1 MRQLFSEIARNRE
14 LIVALALQEL
24 RVRYKRSVLG
34 FFWAL
39 LNPLFMMIIMTVVF
53 TRIMRVQIHA
63 YSIFMLSA
71 LLPWTL
77 FVQSLSYSVE
87 SIVGHAHLLKK
98 MYIDKSIFPVS
109 AILANIINFVLSLIP
124 LLLLVLAL
132 RFPLHWTWIYL
143 PVPLAGLLLLS
154 LGFGFFVAAANVF
167 FRDVAHIVQI
177 VLQGW
182 FYLSPVIYSIDFV
195 PHRYQWL
202 FHLNPMIYSLN
213 GFRLAIYYGMLP
225 SLGSVG
231 LTIGVGAFALFLG
244 YSFFRRYQDSFVF
257 YV

>member
-1 MRQLFSEIARNRE
+1 MHQLFSEIAHNRE

-39 LNPLFMMIIMTVVF
+39 LNPLFMMLILTVVF
-53 TRIMRVQIHA
+53 STIMRIKIHA

-77 FVQSLSYSVE
+77 FTQALTYSAE
-87 SIVGHAHLLKK
+87 TMVGHAHLLKK
-98 MYIDKSIFPVS
+98 MYIGKAVFPV
-109 AILANIINFVLSLIP
+109 AAVLANIVNFAFSMVP
-124 LLLLVLAL
+124 LLILVVAL

-143 PVPLAGLLLLS
+143 PIPFMGLLLFS
-154 LGFGFFVAAANVF
+154 LGCGFFVAAANVF

-182 FYLSPVIYSIDFV
+182 FYLSPVIYSLDFV

-202 FHLNPMIYSLN
+202 FHLNPMIYILN
-213 GFRLAIYYGMLP
+213 GFRLAIYYGVLP
-225 SLGSVG
+225 TFLSACMTLGVG
-231 LTIGVGAFALFLG
+231 LAALSLG
-244 YSFFRRYQDSFVF
+244 YSFFRHYQDSFVF

>member
-1 MRQLFSEIARNRE
+1 MHQLFSEVSANRE

-53 TRIMRVQIHA
+53 TRIMRVQIHT

-98 MYIDKSIFPVS
+98 MYIAKSIFPIAAV
-109 AILANIINFVLSLIP
+109 LANIINFVLSLVP
-124 LLLLVLAL
+124 LLVLLLAL

-143 PVPLAGLLLLS
+143 PVPLIGLLLLS

-167 FRDVAHIVQI
+167 FRDVAHILQI

-195 PHRYQWL
+195 PARYQWL
-202 FHLNPMIYSLN
+202 FHLNPMLYSLN
-213 GFRLAIYYGMLP
+213 GFRLAIYYGILP
-225 SLGSVG
+225 TLGSIAM
-231 LTIGVGAFALFLG
+231 TFGVGIVALFLG
-244 YSFFRRYQDSFVF
+244 YRFFRRYQDYFVF

>member
-1 MRQLFSEIARNRE
+1 MSQLISEILRNRE

-39 LNPLFMMIIMTVVF
+39 LNPLFMMLILTVVF
-53 TRIMRVQIHA
+53 STIMRVKIHA

-77 FVQSLSYSVE
+77 FTQALTYSAE
-87 SIVGHAHLLKK
+87 TLVGHGHLLKK
-98 MYIDKSIFPVS
+98 MSIGKSVFPV
-109 AILANIINFVLSLIP
+109 AAVLANIVNFAFSMVP
-124 LLLLVLAL
+124 LLVMVAAL
-132 RFPLHWTWIYL
+132 RFPLYWTWIYL
-143 PVPLAGLLLLS
+143 PIPFLGLLLFS
-154 LGFGFFVAAANVF
+154 LGCGFFVAAANVF

-182 FYLSPVIYSIDFV
+182 FYLSPVIYSLDFV

-202 FHLNPMIYSLN
+202 FHLNPMVYILN
-213 GFRLAIYYGMLP
+213 GFRLAIYYGQLP
-225 SLGSVG
+225 TLGSAGMTVAVG
-231 LTIGVGAFALFLG
+231 LAALVAG
-244 YSFFRRYQDSFVF
+244 YSFFRHYQDSFVF

>member
-1 MRQLFSEIARNRE
+1 MRQLLSEIAQNRE
-14 LIVALALQEL
+14 LIMALSLQEL

-39 LNPLFMMIIMTVVF
+39 LNPLFMMLILTVVF
-53 TRIMRVQIHA
+53 AKIMRVQIHA

-87 SIVGHAHLLKK
+87 SIVSHAHLLKK
-98 MYIDKSIFPVS
+98 MYIAKSIFPIAAV
-109 AILANIINFVLSLIP
+109 LANIINFVLSLIP
-124 LLLLVLAL
+124 LLVLLVVL

-143 PVPLAGLLLLS
+143 PIPLIGLLLFA
-154 LGFGFFVAAANVF
+154 LGLGFFVAAANVF
-167 FRDVAHIVQI
+167 FRDVSHILQI

-195 PHRYQWL
+195 PRRYQWL
-202 FHLNPMIYSLN
+202 LHLNPMIYSLN
-213 GFRLAIYYGMLP
+213 GFRLAIYYGLLP
-225 SLGSVG
+225 SLGSMV
-231 LTIGVGAFALFLG
+231 LTIGVGVIALLLG
-244 YSFFRRYQDSFVF
+244 YSFFRHYQDSFVF